1 MWRQQREYSLGA
13 LLDHPVLGVVM
24 KSTGMD
30 PRVVELLL
38 EAAQRRRQPEPD
50 HQNDP
55 ICA

>member
-50 HQNDP
+50 HQDDP